1 MGGNDK
7 KAGSWWYGTG
17 MVQDLPR
24 RSSALKRGVMS
35 WMRRSWKTMRG
46 DAQKLED
53 PSSSNEGSAGVKG
66 SGGVWDLEQSPL
78 RSVIGSTL

>member
-1 MGGNDK
+1 
-7 KAGSWWYGTG
+7 

-53 PSSSNEGSAGVKG
+53 PSSSNEGSAGV
-66 SGGVWDLEQSPL
+66 WDLEQSPQ